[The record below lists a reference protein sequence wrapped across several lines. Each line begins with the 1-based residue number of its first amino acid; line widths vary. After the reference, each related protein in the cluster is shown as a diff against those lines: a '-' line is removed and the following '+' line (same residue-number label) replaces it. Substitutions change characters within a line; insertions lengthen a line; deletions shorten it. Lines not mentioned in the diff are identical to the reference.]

1 MLSLFITFF
10 LSAMVLLSE
19 ETNIA
24 DIKLKYFMSESPAL
38 GDILSL
44 GSVVKLASFD
54 LWSEGVFFIMEI
66 FIDRLCRWSF
76 YK

>member
-1 MLSLFITFF
+1 MLSLLAF
-10 LSAMVLLSE
+10 SSQPWYCSE

-24 DIKLKYFMSESPAL
+24 DIKLKYFMNESPAL

-54 LWSEGVFFIMEI
+54 L
-66 FIDRLCRWSF
+66 
-76 YK
+76 